1 MMIDHTTSR
10 QDLEMVILEN
20 NSLYY
25 QLDEKR
31 FLKKLYT
38 TEDLLAAVRS
48 WIETG
53 DECAA
58 CA

>member
-1 MMIDHTTSR
+1 MLIDHTTSR

-20 NSLYY
+20 DSLYY
-25 QLDEKR
+25 QLDEQRLLGKG
-31 FLKKLYT
+31 YT
-38 TEDLLAAVRS
+38 TEQLRTAVLN
-48 WIETG
+48 WIEAG